1 MLKKNQKIRTL
12 SQNPHKR
19 KKEKSLH
26 RDYRN
31 HPAKK

>member
-1 MLKKNQKIRTL
+1 MLKKIQKIRTL

-26 RDYRN
+26 RDYREKA
-31 HPAKK
+31 PKK